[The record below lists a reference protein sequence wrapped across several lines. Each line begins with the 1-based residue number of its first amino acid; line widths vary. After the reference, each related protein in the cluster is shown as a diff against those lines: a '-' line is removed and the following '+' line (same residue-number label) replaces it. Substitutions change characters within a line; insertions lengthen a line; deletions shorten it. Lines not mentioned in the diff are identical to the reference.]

1 MKQYVNLAGIK
12 HVWDKI
18 VATFVKQEAGK
29 GLSTNDY
36 TTAEKTKLSGIETGA
51 NKYVHP
57 TTAGNKHIPAG
68 GSAGQILKYSS
79 AGTAAWADPDTVTV
93 DDALSE
99 TSTNP
104 VQNKVI
110 AGKVKTIETDLSA
123 ATKKLSGIAE
133 GANKTVVDT
142 ALSATS
148 TNPVQ
153 NKAVQAKVTEIETTL
168 GTATTKL
175 DGIEEGANKTVVDA
189 ALSASSANPVQNK
202 AVNTALG
209 KKIDTAKMGVANGVA
224 TLDAS
229 GLIPSDQLPS
239 YVDDV
244 IEGYYVEADNK
255 FYSDSAHKTAIT
267 GETGKIYVD
276 LNTNLSYRYGGTA
289 YVLITSTDMTPLSDE
304 EIDAVL
310 V

>member
-133 GANKTVVDT
+133 GANKTVVD
-142 ALSATS
+142 
-148 TNPVQ
+148 
-153 NKAVQAKVTEIETTL
+153 
-168 GTATTKL
+168 
-175 DGIEEGANKTVVDA
+175 A

>member
-1 MKQYVNLAGIK
+1 MKQYVNLSGIQ
-12 HVWDKI
+12 HLWEKI
-18 VATFVKQEAGK
+18 VATFVKQESGK

-36 TTAEKTKLSGIETGA
+36 TTAEKTKLSGIESGA

-68 GSAGQILKYSS
+68 GATGQILKYSS
-79 AGTAAWADPDTVTV
+79 AGTAVWSDPDKVTV
-93 DDALSE
+93 DDALS
-99 TSTNP
+99 TSSTNP

-110 AGKVKTIETDLSA
+110 ANKVTTIETSLSA
-123 ATKKLSGIAE
+123 ATTKLAGIAE
-133 GANKTVVDT
+133 GANKTVVD
-142 ALSATS
+142 ASLSATS

-153 NKAVQAKVTEIETTL
+153 NKAVQAKVTSIETTL
-168 GTATTKL
+168 TTATKKL
-175 DGIEEGANKTVVDA
+175 DGIDEGANKTVVDA
-189 ALSASSANPVQNK
+189 SLSSTSANPVQNK

-224 TLDAS
+224 TLDAT

-255 FYSDSAHKTAIT
+255 FYSDEAHKTAIT

-276 LNTNLSYRYGGTA
+276 LTTNLSYRFGGTA
-289 YVLITSTDMTPLSDE
+289 YVLITSTDMTPLTNE
-304 EIDAVL
+304 EIDSVL